1 MSLNNIVMYL
11 DLYDECELEL
21 DNCEQECIDIATTFV
36 CSCYDGYA
44 IRRNGVSCFPFC
56 QNTFTT
62 ISESFHTPSWPEYYP
77 QNNFNCDWTID
88 LSGSSEVL
96 SENALI
102 VFTINST
109 AFGISSNCSA
119 EYIEF
124 LDGIR
129 SNSSSLGRY
138 CGRNAP
144 PGIATTGLQAR
155 VIFHAHTEHDSRLQG
170 IGVTYAIGQSSK
182 FCVAHYV
189 THMGTVRSKSKQ
201 NHTTNVNIFFQ

>member
-1 MSLNNIVMYL
+1 MYI
-11 DLYDECELEL
+11 DLVDECELGL
-21 DNCEQECIDIATTFV
+21 DNCEHECIDIATSFV

-44 IRRNGVSCFPFC
+44 LNTDGATCFPFC
-56 QNTFTT
+56 NERFTT
-62 ISESFHTPSWPEYYP
+62 VNGSFHTPSWPEYYP

-109 AFGISSNCSA
+109 AFGISSNCSV

-124 LDGIR
+124 FDGIY

-138 CGRNAP
+138 CGHNAP
-144 PGIATTGLQAR
+144 PVIAVPGLQAR
-155 VIFHAHTEHDSRLQG
+155 VTFHARTDHDSGLQG
-170 IGVTYAIGQSSK
+170 VGVSYATEQSSK
-182 FCVAHYV
+182 FH
-189 THMGTVRSKSKQ
+189 
-201 NHTTNVNIFFQ
+201 NNVDLAIK